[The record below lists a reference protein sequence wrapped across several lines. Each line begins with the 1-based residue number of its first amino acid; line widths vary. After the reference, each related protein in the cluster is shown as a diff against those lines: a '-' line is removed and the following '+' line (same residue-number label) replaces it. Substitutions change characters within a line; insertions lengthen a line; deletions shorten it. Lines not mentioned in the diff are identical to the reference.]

1 MIVIFQPPISRINNY
16 REFWMQLI
24 DYQFFRLLF
33 DRKIMRKHERS
44 IILGIQLSKNFTRA
58 INFEYDKT
66 NRDFH

>member
-1 MIVIFQPPISRINNY
+1 
-16 REFWMQLI
+16 MQLI
-24 DYQFFRLLF
+24 DYQLFRRLF
-33 DRKIMRKHERS
+33 ERKIMRKHERS